1 MKPITLS
8 QNVVSLSDFKNKA
21 SKMVNE
27 IRSSRRP
34 VVITQ
39 NGKAAAVLI
48 SPSDYDLF
56 SEQMR
61 FVESVKRGL
70 EDVKDGRIL
79 SDDDLSKEL

>member
-1 MKPITLS
+1 MKPISLS
-8 QNVVSLSDFKNKA
+8 QNIVSLSDFKNNA

-48 SPSDYDLF
+48 SPSDYDFL

-61 FVESVKRGL
+61 FVDSVKRGL
-70 EDVKDGRIL
+70 KDVQDGRIL
-79 SDDDLSKEL
+79 SDEDLGKEL